1 MLDGNAGS
9 GCLLG
14 RVGWGFAG
22 LETLVSPNLK
32 SDFWS
37 LRIVWGDGLAMGDL
51 PRCMGRCSRRV
62 AVWGGRKTYGEMT
75 CVLEAAESHGGA
87 AETYGKRHKAWE
99 TAPVYGGGRQ
109 AVWGPKTALK
119 PGIWERRRPAGSA
132 DFNEFLAETAV
143 LSGRPLKCMGISRTW
158 QCMSCQ
164 MRPAGSADF
173 WQYRRRRLG
182 MGNPP
187 SRLSY
192 LSLLGELCLA
202 CRAGGDLVGRPD
214 LLRYAV

>member
-1 MLDGNAGS
+1 
-9 GCLLG
+9 
-14 RVGWGFAG
+14 
-22 LETLVSPNLK
+22 
-32 SDFWS
+32 
-37 LRIVWGDGLAMGDL
+37 
-51 PRCMGRCSRRV
+51 MGRWPGYGGS
-62 AVWGGRKTYGEMT
+62 AVTYGEMRQA
-75 CVLEAAESHGGA
+75 CGRMGKPRYRMGRRPMCGEAAESHGKPQKRMGEAAGHWKRRRYMGRPPGRMGA
-87 AETYGKRHKAWE
+87 E
-99 TAPVYGGGRQ
+99 
-109 AVWGPKTALK
+109 TALK